1 MRWWVILAASTAAW
15 AGPADQAVA
24 RWTLL
29 EGGRVGI
36 GGRIY
41 VDAAELPGGDYQ
53 VEMLDWV
60 AVNAVPEDLERMT
73 GLRHLRE
80 LRLPGPLWNR
90 NADGGKDLSKMLRF
104 LAPVTTLEKL
114 TFSDHFLDQIRFR
127 DTGLDEIASLTG
139 LRELGLRQ
147 AQVKGSGLRH
157 FSQLQSLDV
166 TLCPLADLSGIV
178 GMKGLRRLW
187 VGDTLV
193 ADLAPLKGLTS
204 LEDVDLHG
212 TAIGDESIQHL
223 ANLRALRR
231 LDLQGT
237 NVSDTAV
244 STLEQ
249 FTNLETLNLYRTK
262 ISNAGLE
269 RLAKLKKLTD
279 IDVRYTRV
287 TAAGYES
294 LRKALPQAR
303 IQFGGGTNR
312 TISNRQ
318 PPKGGDAAAT
328 AAWIQ
333 AIGGTVR
340 KADGFVSLR
349 GVPLDAAGVAAVSRM
364 PGLRVL
370 DLEATEIGDAAMV
383 PLAEIPSL
391 EELTLNS
398 TQVTDSG
405 LSTLAGLRQLKRL
418 RLNNTYVEGAAFL
431 RWTADSVL
439 EELSLLGSPVNDAAM
454 SGVARLSRLQRLVLA
469 ESDVTGPG
477 LAALAK
483 LPLTELDL
491 SAADIGDNAPLQQ
504 FTGLRVLSLR
514 DTRITDATLA
524 RKLGSLPS
532 LEKLDLART
541 RISNAGIVELAKLT
555 SLRELNLAYAELNDE
570 GLAALSGLRQLE
582 RLNLDST
589 NVTDGGI
596 AVLAGFRQLR
606 HLDMYHSLLTAKGLA
621 ELRAASP
628 ALKVIW
634 DKESGLPH
642 RRRA

>member
-1 MRWWVILAASTAAW
+1 MRWWATLAVCTAMW

-36 GGRIY
+36 GGRVY
-41 VDAAELPGGDYQ
+41 VDAAELPSGDYH

-90 NADGGKDLSKMLRF
+90 NADSGKDLSKMLRF

-114 TFSDHFLDQIRFR
+114 TFSDHFLDRIRFR
-127 DTGLDEIASLTG
+127 DAGLDEISSLTG

-147 AQVKGSGLRH
+147 AEVKGSGLRH

-166 TLCPLADLSGIV
+166 TLCPLADLSGIA
-178 GMKGLRRLW
+178 GMRGLRRLW

-193 ADLAPLKGLTS
+193 TDLAPLKGLTS
-204 LEDVDLHG
+204 LEEVDLHG
-212 TAIGDESIQHL
+212 TAIGDESMPHL
-223 ANLRALRR
+223 AGLRALRR

-237 NVSDTAV
+237 NVSDAAV

-249 FTNLETLNLYRTK
+249 LSNLETLNLYRTK

-269 RLAKLKKLTD
+269 RLAKLKKLRE

-294 LRKALPQAR
+294 LRAALPQAR
-303 IQFGGGTNR
+303 IQFAGGTAR
-312 TISNRQ
+312 TISKRQ
-318 PPKGGDAAAT
+318 PPAGHDAAAIG
-328 AAWIQ
+328 AWIQ

-340 KADGFVSLR
+340 KADGFASLR
-349 GVPLDAAGVAAVSRM
+349 GIPLDAAGVAALSRM
-364 PGLRVL
+364 PGLRIL
-370 DLEATEIGDAAMV
+370 DLEATEIGDAALA
-383 PLAEIPSL
+383 PLAEIATL

-398 TQVTDSG
+398 TQVSDGG
-405 LSTLAGLRQLKRL
+405 LALLTSLRQLKRL
-418 RLNNTYVEGAAFL
+418 RLNNTYVEGTAFL
-431 RWTADSVL
+431 RWPADSAL
-439 EELSLLGSPVNDAAM
+439 EDLSMLGSPVSDAALA
-454 SGVARLSRLQRLVLA
+454 GVARLRQLRRLVLA
-469 ESDVTGPG
+469 ETDVTGPG
-477 LAALAK
+477 LAALAE
-483 LPLTELDL
+483 LPLAELDL
-491 SAADIGDNAPLQQ
+491 SAADIGDTAPLER
-504 FTGLRVLSLR
+504 FTNLRVLSLR
-514 DTRITDATLA
+514 DTRITDSMLA
-524 RKLGSLPS
+524 RKLGSLPL
-532 LEKLDLART
+532 LERLDLART
-541 RISNAGIVELAKLT
+541 RISNAGTAGLAKLT

-570 GLAALSGLRQLE
+570 GLAALSGLHRLE
-582 RLNLDST
+582 ALNLDST
-589 NVTDGGI
+589 NVTDSGI

-606 HLDMYHSLLTAKGLA
+606 HLDVYHSLLTAKGLA
-621 ELRAASP
+621 ELRASSP
-628 ALKVIW
+628 ALKVVW
-634 DKESGLPH
+634 DKESGMPH